1 MEQVHRTIDRRSL
14 LRSASAG
21 LIAMPAALTW
31 LAGVQPAAGSSG
43 VSLSTDGEID
53 EEALA
58 ILVAAADQLG
68 EAALGQGLTSGSPRT
83 QARRIRRLV
92 APFVSPRSQ
101 HYHRADF
108 LDSIKERLRVLEEQQ
123 HDNGTF
129 TVGNIQSPPDTGFL
143 IEDMGVMVSLLR
155 ADDHPRSRSL
165 AVPVER
171 MMRRAGSGLVVGGVH
186 TPNHRWKLTSAL
198 ARIDHVDPRPNR
210 GYVER
215 IDDWLGEGIDR
226 FPDGMTSER
235 APTYDAEVTNPSLI
249 VMAWVLDRPE
259 LLDGVRQNLEMWLKL
274 TDQYGQ
280 VEAIQ
285 SRRPDQDHRIK
296 LIRDFY
302 LQYREFALRDGDGRF
317 AAVVKGIEQRD
328 PNEIGDFFADV
339 LERPELISVLPEP
352 EALPTDYAEFVP
364 SAQLAR
370 IRRGA
375 TSASIFG
382 GTDWYGDDVELGERS
397 YLFNRIGS
405 GISTN
410 PTFLKLR
417 RGEAVLEAVRM
428 APVFFSMG
436 HFRSNGLQVLGEGR
450 YRLHNELRIP
460 YYLPLP
466 EEFRNEDGIYAH
478 YGPDHVLFATN
489 SLDGRFFSKLDF
501 PHRPAHFVTLRSE
514 VVITEVP
521 DGFDLDFQIEETDDV
536 NVTIELSFRGDGELS
551 GVVPASGTNNFRLL
565 SGFGTYRVGADEIE
579 FGPGNDTG
587 SVNMTSGEQYSEHR
601 GSLPPLG
608 GSRVYITGV
617 TPFAHQLRLRFN

>member
-1 MEQVHRTIDRRSL
+1 MENQQHTMDRRDFLRTSL
-14 LRSASAG
+14 ATSAG
-21 LIAMPAALTW
+21 LIAAPAALTW
-31 LAGVQPAAGSSG
+31 LPSAAPANAAPAAAVDEGA
-43 VSLSTDGEID
+43 LS
-53 EEALA
+53 
-58 ILVAAADQLG
+58 ILVAAADEL
-68 EAALGQGLTSGSPRT
+68 AASALGQSIGSGSPRS
-83 QARRIRRLV
+83 QARTIRRLV
-92 APFVSPRSQ
+92 APFVSPRSR

-108 LDSIKERLRVLEEQQ
+108 SRSIRDRLQALAQQQ

-129 TVGNIQSPPDTGFL
+129 TVGNIMSPPDTGFL
-143 IEDMGVMVSLLR
+143 IEDMGVMVSLLD
-155 ADDHPRSRSL
+155 ADDHPRSAGDAQR
-165 AVPVER
+165 VKR
-171 MMRRAGSGLVVGGVH
+171 MMRRAGRGLVVGGVH
-186 TPNHRWKLTSAL
+186 TPNHRWKLASAL
-198 ARIDHVDPRPNR
+198 ARINHVDPRPNR
-210 GYVER
+210 RYVQR

-259 LLDGVRQNLEMWLKL
+259 LLDGVRQNLEMYLYL
-274 TDQYGQ
+274 TEENGE

-285 SRRPDQDHRIK
+285 SRRQDQDHRIK

-317 AAVVKGIEQRD
+317 AAVVKGIEQRH

-339 LERPELISVLPEP
+339 LERPELISELPELEEP
-352 EALPTDYAEFVP
+352 PTDFARFFP
-364 SAQLAR
+364 TAQLAR
-370 IRRGA
+370 IRRDT

-382 GTDWYGDDVELGERS
+382 GTDWYQSGERS
-397 YLFNRIGS
+397 HLFNRIGS

-417 RGEAVLEAVRM
+417 HGEAVLEAVRM

-436 HFRSNGLQVLGEGR
+436 HFRSNGLEELGGGR

-466 EEFRNEDGIYAH
+466 EEFRNDAGDYAH

-514 VVITEVP
+514 VVITEVS
-521 DGFDLDFQIEETDDV
+521 GVFHLDFRVEATDDI
-536 NVTIELSFRGDGELS
+536 NVTIELSFRGGGELS
-551 GVVPASGTNNFRLL
+551 GVVPASGTDNFRLL
-565 SGFGTYRVGADEIE
+565 SGFGTYRVGDDQIM
-579 FGPGNDTG
+579 FGPGNSTG
-587 SVNMTSGEQYSEHR
+587 TVSMSSGEQYSVHN

-608 GSRVYITGV
+608 GARVYITGIS
-617 TPFAHQLRLRFN
+617 PFDHRLQLRLS